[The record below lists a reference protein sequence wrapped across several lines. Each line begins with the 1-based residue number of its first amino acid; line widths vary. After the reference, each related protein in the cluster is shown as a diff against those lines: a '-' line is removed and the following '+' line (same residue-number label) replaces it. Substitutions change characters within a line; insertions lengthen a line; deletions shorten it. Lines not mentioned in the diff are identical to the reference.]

1 MKVNLERVE
10 SESLVSY
17 LSDFSGDV
25 QKWQGSFFELMSIM
39 NTWGIIRDMY
49 ISDNRKG
56 GVFIRVIL
64 NSRRN
69 TERMIETMTGLGY
82 GKIKA
87 HDIIIGEVT
96 VDDPDIEDVFL
107 E

>member
-10 SESLVSY
+10 AASLISH
-17 LSDFSGDV
+17 LSDFNGDV
-25 QKWQGSFFELMSIM
+25 RKWQSSFFELMSIM
-39 NTWGIIRDMY
+39 NTWGTIRDMY
-49 ISDNRKG
+49 ISDSRNG
-56 GVFIRVIL
+56 GVFIRVVL

-69 TERMIETMTGLGY
+69 TERMIETMTNLGY
-82 GKIKA
+82 GNIKP